1 MSPNDPNVLLVE
13 FVVRSLGG
21 LCERFV
27 FVGGSAT
34 GLLITDAARP
44 PVRVTKDVDVIAE
57 IASLVSYYELQ
68 SELKRIG
75 FREDSDVVCRWR
87 IADLKVDVMP
97 TQDVGLGFSNRW
109 YPRAA
114 QQATRYRLPSG
125 AEIRLVSPPL
135 FVATKLEAFHGRG
148 NGDYGASHDIE
159 DIVTVL
165 DGRPELVTEIAA
177 SDADLRAYVVDEVD
191 ALLADEHFV
200 DTLSWHFAG
209 DAANQARV
217 PKVIQRLRNIAGI

>member
-1 MSPNDPNVLLVE
+1 MNPHDPNILLVE
-13 FVVRSLGG
+13 FVVKSLGAI
-21 LCERFV
+21 CERFV

-44 PVRVTKDVDVIAE
+44 PVRATKDVDVIAE
-57 IASLVSYYELQ
+57 LASLVSYYQLQ
-68 SELKRIG
+68 GELKRIG
-75 FREDSDVVCRWR
+75 FQEDPEVTCRWR
-87 IADLKVDVMP
+87 IGDLKVDVMP
-97 TQDVGLGFSNRW
+97 TKEVGLGFSNRW

-148 NGDYGASHDIE
+148 NGDYGASHDME
-159 DIVTVL
+159 DIVTVV
-165 DGRPELVTEIAA
+165 DGRPELATEIAA
-177 SDADLRAYVVDEVD
+177 SDADLRAYIVDELD
-191 ALLADEHFV
+191 ALLADEQFV
-200 DTLSWHFAG
+200 DTLNWHFAG

-217 PKVIQRLRNIAGI
+217 PEVIQRLRNIAGI